1 MLTKET
7 VASHFSK
14 AASTYDTQATVQLEM
29 ASLLLKKL
37 LSYQKDNTAF
47 NQILEIGCG
56 TGQLSS
62 MLMESLDFKKLVL
75 NDFSEDMLLSCQKKF
90 DGTNKSNLI
99 DYMHAD
105 AEKLK
110 KVVSLLYQSDLDNK
124 DDLIISNACFQWF
137 KDLKK
142 ALNNFKSLLTA
153 DGIIAFTTFGEGN
166 FKELKQSSSFGL
178 DYLSRLQIE
187 TILQELDLE
196 YSFEEKVTTS
206 YFADIKAML
215 KSFKQTG
222 VSGLSHQIWTKQ
234 KLFDF
239 TKAYEELRQAKGLP
253 LTWVSYFVIA
263 KPKA

>member
-105 AEKLK
+105 AEKLN
-110 KVVSLLYQSDLDNK
+110 LDNK
-124 DDLIISNACFQWF
+124 YDLIISNACFQWF

-234 KLFDF
+234 KLFYF